1 MFHFERDRNFP
12 RQSLA
17 VGWLGLAITASIME
31 TPLTET
37 ANATETISLFKVVT
51 TRDEVVIGIKGGE
64 LAQLDSKDAGG
75 LAKLLVSKGSI
86 AVWQYAP
93 RKSASGDLE
102 QAPLQK
108 IGLISSG
115 AVRIEPYATPLKI
128 IPFAAA

>member
-1 MFHFERDRNFP
+1 MSDNSMP
-12 RQSLA
+12 GAIAQDA
-17 VGWLGLAITASIME
+17 V
-31 TPLTET
+31 
-37 ANATETISLFKVVT
+37 SLFKIVT
-51 TRDEVVIGIKGGE
+51 TRDEIIIGFGDGE

-75 LAKLLVSKGSI
+75 IAKLLVSKGSVG
-86 AVWQYAP
+86 VWQYAP

-128 IPFAAA
+128 IPFAAAP